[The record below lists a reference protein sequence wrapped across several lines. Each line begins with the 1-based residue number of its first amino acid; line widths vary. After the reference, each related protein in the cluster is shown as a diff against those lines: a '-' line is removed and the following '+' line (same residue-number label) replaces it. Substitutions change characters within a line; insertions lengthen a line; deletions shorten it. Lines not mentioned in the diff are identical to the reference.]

1 MVAQGDNLSSA
12 IQECGA
18 LIVLGQGI
26 FLDRFGLFS
35 ASKVVLSNLERL
47 PFSVLL
53 VLTEDMRQCSELRLT
68 AVGEDT
74 HAGIFMHAKWS
85 SILDSHIMSATVII
99 SLSHRFDKNT
109 LSINLILPTDLIS
122 FLFFKRVLW
131 SLRHCYVDIVLL
143 IIIFAP

>member
-1 MVAQGDNLSSA
+1 
-12 IQECGA
+12 
-18 LIVLGQGI
+18 
-26 FLDRFGLFS
+26 
-35 ASKVVLSNLERL
+35 
-47 PFSVLL
+47 
-53 VLTEDMRQCSELRLT
+53 MRQCSELRLT

-131 SLRHCYVDIVLL
+131 SLRHCYVDIILL